1 MCKVVLR
8 VFFSLCRVCQHRSV
22 HSLAQGACWCELG
35 WLWAGMARAR
45 VDSSASL
52 DLRLLQSPNGAEE
65 AKMGKAE
72 GFVLQHSLQTHCVP
86 GERKQC

>member
-1 MCKVVLR
+1 M
-8 VFFSLCRVCQHRSV
+8 
-22 HSLAQGACWCELG
+22 
-35 WLWAGMARAR
+35 
-45 VDSSASL
+45 DSSASL

-86 GERKQC
+86 RERKQC